1 MQIAGLSFI
10 LGNQDHW
17 HILLGLSAVPAL
29 LQCLLLLFC
38 PESPRY
44 LYIKLEEEVRAKKSL
59 KRLRGTEDVT
69 KDINEMKKEKEEAS
83 TEQKV
88 SVIQL
93 FTDANYRQ
101 PILVALMLHMAQQF
115 SGINGVSLRMP
126 TVKEQRELR

>member
-1 MQIAGLSFI
+1 LIWVVSTCFGET
-10 LGNQDHW
+10 G
-17 HILLGLSAVPAL
+17 
-29 LQCLLLLFC
+29 
-38 PESPRY
+38 
-44 LYIKLEEEVRAKKSL
+44 L